1 LKHWW
6 LWLIA
11 LLVCLPLG
19 AQSDDQQDDDER
31 ILSFDSRITVNDDGS
46 MMVRETI
53 QVRSTGEEIRHG
65 IYRDFPTRYKDYL
78 GRRYSVAVDVV
89 SVERDGREESY
100 HTDDLRDGVRV
111 YFGAATYQLPPG
123 RHTYVFTYRTKRELG
138 FFRDHDELYWNVT
151 GNLWKFP
158 IDVATATVI
167 LPPAVRNLVTGLDA
181 YTGYA
186 GEKGKD
192 FTATR
197 DPESNPVFRA
207 ANLSAGQ
214 GLSIVVTWPK
224 GLIQEPTA
232 QQKLQQFVSDNR
244 GILVGLAGLVLVLF
258 YFLVAWVIVGRDPA
272 PGTIVPL
279 YEPQDNLSPAGMRYL
294 ERMGFDGKT
303 FTAAILGLAA
313 KGYLTIQQDKHSYSL
328 VRKKGYGPLE
338 ATLTRDEKT
347 LAGKLFEQGATVHVT
362 EHNSLLQS
370 AQKALKAMLK
380 AAEEKTYFLTNQGY
394 LIPGVVLTA
403 ITVAVMVVMAGGAA
417 MGIFMSIWLTGW
429 SAGVSVL
436 MINVFHAWRGV
447 HAGAGAAFGA
457 VFITLFSVPFLAG
470 EIFGI
475 VMLWSSVGALPIAII
490 FLGIGANVLF
500 HYLLKAPTR
509 AGRQLMDRV
518 EGFRMFLKAVDGD
531 RMNRM
536 SVPPDKTPELFERF
550 LPYALALDVE
560 HAWAEQFSQVLAT
573 AAGASSQSNPSYS
586 PSWYSGSA
594 ISAFSASDF
603 TSSFSSSFS
612 SAVASASSPAPSSS
626 SGSGGGGSSG
636 GGGGGG
642 GGGGW

>member
-11 LLVCLPLG
+11 LLVCLPLA
-19 AQSDDQQDDDER
+19 AQSDGQQDDDER
-31 ILSFDSRITVNDDGS
+31 ILLFDSRITVNDDGS
-46 MMVRETI
+46 MMVQETI
-53 QVRSTGEEIRHG
+53 QIRSTGEKIRHG
-65 IYRDFPTRYKDYL
+65 IYRDFLTRYQDRL
-78 GRRYSVAVDVV
+78 GRRYSVEFDVV
-89 SVERDGREESY
+89 SVQRDGRQESY

-111 YFGAATYQLPPG
+111 YFGAANYQLPPAK
-123 RHTYVFTYRTKRELG
+123 HTYVFIYRTKREIG
-138 FFRDHDELYWNVT
+138 FFSDHDELYWSVT

-158 IDVATATVI
+158 IDEATATVI
-167 LPPAVRNLVTGLDA
+167 LPPRVRNLVTALDA

-197 DPESNPVFRA
+197 DPESNPAFRA
-207 ANLSAGQ
+207 ANLAIGQ
-214 GLSIVVTWPK
+214 GLSIIVTWPK

-244 GILVGLAGLVLVLF
+244 GIVVGLAGLALVFL
-258 YFLVAWVIVGRDPA
+258 YFLVAWSLVGRDPA

-313 KGYLTIQQDKHSYSL
+313 KGYLTIQQDKHNYSL
-328 VRKKGYGPLE
+328 IRNKGYGPIE
-338 ATLTRDEKT
+338 ATLTPDEKT
-347 LAGKLFEQGATVHVT
+347 LTRKLFEEGSTVHLT

-370 AQKALKAMLK
+370 AQKALQATLK
-380 AAEEKTYFLTNQGY
+380 AAEEKTYFRTNRGY

-403 ITVAVMVVMAGGAA
+403 ITVAGMVLMAGGAA
-417 MGIFMSIWLTGW
+417 VGIFMSIWLTGW

-436 MINVFHAWRGV
+436 MINVLHAWRSIY
-447 HAGAGAAFGA
+447 AGAGAAFGA
-457 VFITLFSVPFLAG
+457 VFITLFSLPFLAG

-475 VMLWSSVGALPIAII
+475 VMLWRSVGALPVVII
-490 FLGIGANVLF
+490 FLGIGVNVLF

-536 SVPPDKTPELFERF
+536 SAPPDKTPELFERF
-550 LPYALALDVE
+550 LPYALALGVQ
-560 HAWAEQFSQVLAT
+560 HAWAEQFSQVLAA
-573 AAGASSQSNPSYS
+573 AAGASSQSNSRYS
-586 PSWYSGSA
+586 PSWYSGSG

-603 TSSFSSSFS
+603 TSSFSDSFS
-612 SAVASASSPAPSSS
+612 SAVASSSSPAPSSS